1 MATDSRQFGSAVLA
15 TVSID
20 PKNLGVF
27 TRVANAL
34 NKQQPA
40 KADAMAQLL
49 GKALDDMVLRE
60 RYNAFPAE
68 LKAKVVLRTDG
79 RLYFTVIGA
88 GLTGSQWFD
97 RLETIGYTLSAE
109 AKSVL
114 SNPGYDM
121 IHRLEAGKQ
130 YTVVLSPTAEIRD
143 DEDRTTMNLGNYASA
158 EFGKCAVHDLKAE
171 LIFLIREKFTDAD
184 LEAMGVEYITMLHT
198 PITDPNGTPCL
209 FSLCLD
215 FCGKSY
221 MLHASEEYS
230 DAAYPDNIWNDSGML
245 AFFI

>member
-143 DEDRTTMNLGNYASA
+143 DEDRTTMNL
-158 EFGKCAVHDLKAE
+158 
-171 LIFLIREKFTDAD
+171 
-184 LEAMGVEYITMLHT
+184 EYITMLHT